1 MVKVVQIYPPGY
13 EVSRLL
19 CVEKT
24 LKSTVRSS
32 PPAAS
37 NRHIISLVHLMTS
50 AMQEY
55 FENRNSTHNHGTN
68 RKLVLLLVN
77 HPTAKF
83 ITSIVFK

>member
-32 PPAAS
+32 PPAAY
-37 NRHIISLVHLMTS
+37 NRHINYEPLVHLMTS

-55 FENRNSTHNHGTN
+55 FENRNS
-68 RKLVLLLVN
+68 
-77 HPTAKF
+77 
-83 ITSIVFK
+83 

>member
-37 NRHIISLVHLMTS
+37 NRDINYKPLVHLMTS

-55 FENRNSTHNHGTN
+55 FENRNSILILMEQIQN
-68 RKLVLLLVN
+68 LFYFL
-77 HPTAKF
+77 
-83 ITSIVFK
+83 

>member
-37 NRHIISLVHLMTS
+37 NRHINYQPLVHLMTS

-55 FENRNSTHNHGTN
+55 FENHNSTHTHGEQIQN
-68 RKLVLLLVN
+68 LFYFL
-77 HPTAKF
+77 
-83 ITSIVFK
+83 